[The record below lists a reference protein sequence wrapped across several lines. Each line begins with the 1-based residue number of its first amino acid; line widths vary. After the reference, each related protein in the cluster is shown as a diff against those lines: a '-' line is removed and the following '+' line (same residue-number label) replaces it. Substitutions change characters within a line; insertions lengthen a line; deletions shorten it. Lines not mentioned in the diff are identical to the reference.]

1 MAWISVLLAQIVG
14 VWVNADKPITDNITL
29 DAEQDMT
36 ADAESEALWDEF
48 DALMDAAVPA

>member
-14 VWVNADKPITDNITL
+14 VWVNADKPITDNITF

-36 ADAESEALWDEF
+36 ADAESEALWYEF